1 MTFLELMGAVLRTAT
16 DGVAAGSR
24 RNARAALDARY
35 QVTREGRDVLAAL
48 TAAPV
53 QAAEGRHSA

>member
-35 QVTREGRDVLAAL
+35 QVTREGRDVLGAL
-48 TAAPV
+48 ATVPV
-53 QAAEGRHSA
+53 QAVEDRHSA

>member
-35 QVTREGRDVLAAL
+35 QVTREGRDVLVAL
-48 TAAPV
+48 AAAPV
-53 QAAEGRHSA
+53 RTTEGRHSA